1 MVHWPEV
8 FMTYETTEGL
18 FFSADAFGAFNAIAG
33 NIDASKVIHKGDWLD
48 QARRYY
54 LNIVGKH
61 GKMVQNLFKKIEG
74 LPINAILPLHGPVYK
89 DADSINFILEKY
101 SHWAGFTPEEKGVV
115 IVYASMYGDTEQA
128 SDILAN
134 FLAQEGVEDIV
145 LYDISDWDFSYPIAD
160 CHRFTHSVFAPIN
173 YNAILYYKMDAFLRE
188 LVGTSFQN
196 RTVSFLN
203 NWSWGGKSLE
213 IAKEILEPAKCTY
226 IGEDV
231 KINSAVKDAQVEELK
246 ALAKIIAED
255 YKNTEI

>member
-33 NIDASKVIHKGDWLD
+33 NIEADKVIHKGDWLE

-54 LNIVGKH
+54 INIVGKQ
-61 GKMVQNLFKKIEG
+61 GKMVQNLFKKVED

-89 DADSINFILEKY
+89 DADSINFIMEKY
-101 SHWAGFTPEEKGVV
+101 GHWAGFTPEQKGVA

-134 FLAQEGVEDIV
+134 FLAEEGVEDIV

-160 CHRFTHSVFAPIN
+160 CHRFSHQVFAPIN
-173 YNAILYYKMDAFLRE
+173 YNAGLYYKMDAFLRE
-188 LVGTSFQN
+188 LVGTGYKN

-203 NWSWGGKSLE
+203 NWSWGGRSLE
-213 IAKEILEPAKCTY
+213 ISQEILEAAKPNY
-226 IGEDV
+226 IGEVV
-231 KINSAVKDAQVEELK
+231 KINSGVKDPQVEELRQ
-246 ALAKIIAED
+246 LAKIIAED
-255 YKNTEI
+255 VKNTEI